1 MSRIIPAIDIIE
13 GKCVRLSKGDYG
25 TAKVYDESP
34 LDVAMSFKDGGIE
47 YLHIV
52 DLDGAKA
59 DEPQNLKLIEKI
71 KSKTKLHIDFGGGIK
86 SRQSVID
93 AFNAG
98 VNQIILGSLAVK
110 QPDLVKSW
118 IDELGADQII
128 IGADTK
134 DGEIA
139 TDGWLE
145 SHKKDI
151 FSFINEYISV
161 GAKHFLC
168 TDINKDGMLAGPN
181 IALYKKIMDKCE
193 GVHVIASGGISSMKD
208 VEALEKLE
216 VGAMIIGKAMYEGK
230 IEIAD
235 IATIKEEEEDY

>member
-151 FSFINEYISV
+151 FSFINEYISA